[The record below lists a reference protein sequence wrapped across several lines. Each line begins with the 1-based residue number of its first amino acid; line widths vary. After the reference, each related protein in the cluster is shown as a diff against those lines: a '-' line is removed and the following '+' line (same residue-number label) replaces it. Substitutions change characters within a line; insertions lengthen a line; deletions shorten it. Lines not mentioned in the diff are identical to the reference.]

1 MDDIASAE
9 KWSSFI
15 NSNLIKLGK
24 QVLTH
29 MSRVDIF
36 LLLFPLLSNNKLIWK
51 PFSG

>member
-24 QVLTH
+24 QVQTH
-29 MSRVDIF
+29 RTGADIF
-36 LLLFPLLSNNKLIWK
+36 FLVPLLSHNKLIWK